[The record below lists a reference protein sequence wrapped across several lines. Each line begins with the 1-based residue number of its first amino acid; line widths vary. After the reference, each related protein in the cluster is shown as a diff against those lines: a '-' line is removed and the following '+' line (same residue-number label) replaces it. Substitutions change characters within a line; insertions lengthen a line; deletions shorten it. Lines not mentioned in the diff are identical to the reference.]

1 VLYSGHH
8 SRLGIDTKEIRA
20 MKKNWLRGLLLG
32 VSMAL
37 LLSGGVALADKQPPA
52 HPSANYLTHDV
63 GIINFDIDDDG
74 GDSGWYWAYW
84 PCPAPCGLH
93 TALACLLVGNASD
106 KLADG
111 DWDHEF
117 ATTAGGDITITEP
130 GVISHEDGYA
140 QYDDGDLLGVE
151 VTQHSCAWAA
161 DDFILVA
168 YEIRNATGAALNGL
182 YVGHYA
188 DLDVDDSS
196 DHDRTAYHSGLA
208 MAYNLDT
215 QAGTHLG
222 LRYLL
227 GQVTSY
233 HNGDYNTYRSDN
245 AAYSALSDV
254 GHFDPE
260 YPTPPGDTDV
270 EFVMGVGPLSLAP
283 GEVYKLG
290 TAWIA
295 GASLPNLRS
304 NARAAA
310 DRWQASDGCGIGLA
324 EEPEEFVPE
333 PGSILLLGSGLAGLA
348 GYATLRLRSGQAL
361 HWRARE

>member
-1 VLYSGHH
+1 
-8 SRLGIDTKEIRA
+8 

-37 LLSGGVALADKQPPA
+37 LLSGGVALADKDPPA
-52 HPSANYLTHDV
+52 HPSASYLTHDV
-63 GIINFDIDDDG
+63 GTINFDIDDDG
-74 GDSGWYWAYW
+74 GDSSGGYEAYW
-84 PCPAPCGLH
+84 PCPAPCVNH
-93 TALACLLVGNASD
+93 TAHACLLVGNASD

-111 DWDHEF
+111 AWDGDF

-151 VTQHSCAWAA
+151 VTQHSCAWAG

-168 YEIRNATGAALNGL
+168 YEIRNASGAPLNGL

-188 DLDVDDSS
+188 DLDVDFTS

-215 QAGTHLG
+215 QGGTHLG

-227 GQVTSY
+227 GDVSSY
-233 HNGDYNTYRSDN
+233 HNGHYDTYTNDN

-254 GHFDPE
+254 G
-260 YPTPPGDTDV
+260 
-270 EFVMGVGPLSLAP
+270 
-283 GEVYKLG
+283 
-290 TAWIA
+290 
-295 GASLPNLRS
+295 
-304 NARAAA
+304 
-310 DRWQASDGCGIGLA
+310 
-324 EEPEEFVPE
+324 
-333 PGSILLLGSGLAGLA
+333 
-348 GYATLRLRSGQAL
+348 
-361 HWRARE
+361 

>member
-1 VLYSGHH
+1 
-8 SRLGIDTKEIRA
+8 
-20 MKKNWLRGLLLG
+20 MKSNWLRGLLLG
-32 VSMAL
+32 VSLAL
-37 LLSGGVALADKQPPA
+37 LLSGGVALADKPPPVD
-52 HPSANYLTHDV
+52 PSANYLTHDV
-63 GIINFDIDDDG
+63 GTINVDIDDDG
-74 GDSGWYWAYW
+74 GSTGYYEAYW
-84 PCPAPCGLH
+84 PCPAPCDSQTS
-93 TALACLLVGNASD
+93 TAALLVGKASR

-111 DWDHEF
+111 DWDDDF

-130 GVISHEDGYA
+130 GVMAHEDGYA

-151 VTQHSCAWAA
+151 VTQQSCAWAR

-168 YEIRNATGAALNGL
+168 YEIRNASGAPLNGL

-196 DHDRTAYHSGLA
+196 SSDRTAYHSGLA
-208 MAYNLDT
+208 MGYNLDT

-233 HNGDYNTYRSDN
+233 HNGIYSTYNDDN

-254 GHFDPE
+254 GHFDPK
-260 YPTPPGDTDV
+260 YPTPPGDADA

-295 GASLPNLRS
+295 GASLPELRS

-310 DRWQASDGCGIGLA
+310 DRWQASGGCGIGL
-324 EEPEEFVPE
+324 PEAEFVPE

-348 GYATLRLRSGQAL
+348 GYATLRLRSGQARR
-361 HWRARE
+361 WRARD

>member
-1 VLYSGHH
+1 
-8 SRLGIDTKEIRA
+8 

-37 LLSGGVALADKQPPA
+37 LLSGGVALADKDPPA

-63 GIINFDIDDDG
+63 GTINVDIDDDG
-74 GDSGWYWAYW
+74 GDSSGGYEAYW
-84 PCPAPCGLH
+84 PCPAPCVDH
-93 TALACLLVGNASD
+93 TAHACLLVGNASD

-111 DWDHEF
+111 GWDSDF
-117 ATTAGGDITITEP
+117 ATTAGGGITITEP

-151 VTQHSCAWAA
+151 VTQHSCAWAG

-188 DLDVDDSS
+188 DLDVDQTNGF
-196 DHDRTAYHSGLA
+196 DRTAYHSGLA

-227 GQVTSY
+227 GDVSSY
-233 HNGDYNTYRSDN
+233 HNGDYNTYRNDN
-245 AAYSALSDV
+245 PAYSALSDV

-260 YPTPPGDTDV
+260 YPAPPGDADV

-304 NARAAA
+304 NARAAV
-310 DRWQASDGCGIGLA
+310 DRWQASDGCGIGLPEV
-324 EEPEEFVPE
+324 EEQFVPE

-348 GYATLRLRSGQAL
+348 GYATLRLRSGQDL
-361 HWRARE
+361 RLRSGQSLRWRARE